1 MQENVSLEERLRD
14 MRVSEIR
21 FEKTVEI
28 LKEEVDVLKKQER
41 KAENE
46 NRSLTDILNNI
57 REENNV
63 LRAQM
68 HTPAEHTDRRLD
80 TLDQKNGQMPAARAP
95 PLSVHMK
102 DVGIQVDL
110 PEEIVQPS
118 TPERAI
124 ERKFCASFWSMHW
137 TSVRYRRPR
146 CGYPLRCGNLTES
159 CLE

>member
-1 MQENVSLEERLRD
+1 MQETVSLEERLRD

-21 FEKTVEI
+21 FEKTVER

-68 HTPAEHTDRRLD
+68 HVPAAYTDHRPGILD
-80 TLDQKNGQMPAARAP
+80 HKNGPMPATAA
-95 PLSVHMK
+95 PLSARMI
-102 DVGIQVDL
+102 DAGIQVDV

-118 TPERAI
+118 TPEHAI
-124 ERKFCASFWSMHW
+124 ERKLCASFWRIHEA
-137 TSVRYRRPR
+137 SVRYRRSR
-146 CGYPLRCGNLTES
+146 CVSPL
-159 CLE
+159 